1 MSMNL
6 MIVSETVRDTTAD
19 WAAIT
24 DIAKD
29 GLAFI
34 DDATVYAIA
43 KVLDGVTLTNG
54 EPVAAY
60 PWDEHY
66 PSFVSSFG
74 PSLLPEEV
82 LAQLYDIL
90 ADKPQAFAML
100 TLIVERGLQVSF
112 NGKEH
117 CDAYIKGVNWPA
129 DEVEINRTSG
139 NMYNMLDLLGI
150 EFDSKA
156 ESGECTFE
164 QFEEGVARFGWA
176 TDMNEKLL
184 RFIQYGKR
192 NNAISVYW
200 A

>member
-6 MIVSETVRDTTAD
+6 MIQTAIVRDTAAD
-19 WAAIT
+19 WAAFT
-24 DIAKD
+24 AIAPD
-29 GLAFI
+29 ALAFV
-34 DDATVYAIA
+34 DDATVYAVA
-43 KVLDGVTLTNG
+43 KLLDGVTLTNG

-60 PWDEHY
+60 AWDDGY
-66 PSFVSSFG
+66 PSYVSAFG
-74 PSLLPEEV
+74 PSLLPEDV

-90 ADKPQAFAML
+90 ADKPQAHAML
-100 TLIVERGLQVSF
+100 TVAIERGLQVTL

-117 CDAYIKGVNWPA
+117 CDAYLKGVNWPA

-139 NMYNMLDLLGI
+139 NLFNMLDLLGI

-156 ESGECTFE
+156 ESGECTFD

-176 TDMNEKLL
+176 TDMNERLI

-192 NNAISVYW
+192 NNATHVYW

>member
-6 MIVSETVRDTTAD
+6 MIQTATVRDTKAD

-24 DIAKD
+24 AIAKD

-34 DDATVYAIA
+34 DDATVYAVA
-43 KVLDGVTLTNG
+43 KLLDGVSLTNG
-54 EPVAAY
+54 EPIAAY

-66 PSFVSSFG
+66 PSYVAAFG
-74 PSLLPEEV
+74 PSLLPEDV

-90 ADKPQAFAML
+90 AEHRDAHAML
-100 TLIVERGLQVSF
+100 TLIVERGLQITL

-117 CDAYIKGVNWPA
+117 CDAYLKGVNWPA

-150 EFDSKA
+150 EFDPRA

-176 TDMNEKLL
+176 TDMNERLL